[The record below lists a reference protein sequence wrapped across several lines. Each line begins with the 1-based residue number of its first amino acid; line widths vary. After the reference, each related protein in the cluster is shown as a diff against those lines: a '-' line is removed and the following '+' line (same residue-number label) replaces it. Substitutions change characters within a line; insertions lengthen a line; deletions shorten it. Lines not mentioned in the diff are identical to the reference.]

1 LTPSEL
7 ELLVGSPTP
16 RVSTPRPYGPSR
28 GVDLVDLAVAL
39 GEPLL
44 PWQQHVADAAHVVD
58 DRGRWAHSTCG
69 VLVSRQNGKSHLLRL
84 RIIAGMLLWD
94 ERLILATAQSREVAL
109 ETFRLVVETMESVP
123 WLSRQVKRVSR
134 TNGKEE
140 LELLGG
146 ARFKIVAPSEGGAR
160 GYSADLVI
168 IDEARQ
174 HRTTDAYAA
183 LVYTTQARPNP
194 QVWAVSNAGDAGSTV
209 LNNLRDQALQAIA
222 NGTPGPL
229 GWWEWSAEPG
239 AAIDDTDAWVAANPS
254 LGHLVRPEALMARV
268 KSDPVD
274 IVRTEMLCQWVE
286 TMDSPFPSGS
296 WADCYHEGLEID
308 PSRPTFFAIDV
319 TPDRRDAA
327 LIAVQQLDDEAEQ
340 LAAFVLDT
348 WHADD
353 TIDDRKVAGQV
364 AKRARDYYA
373 RVVAF
378 DRWTA
383 AGIASRLAQVGIPV
397 GDVSGSMFTQ
407 ACDELLG
414 AIVSKRLQHAG
425 QELLTEQVAAAAR
438 KQTGDGGWRIVRRQS
453 AGPVCA
459 AVALAMATHHA
470 VRMVSQAEI
479 IVG

>member
-1 LTPSEL
+1 MPLEL
-7 ELLVGSPTP
+7 EQLVGSPTP
-16 RVSTPRPYGPSR
+16 RVETPRPSGPSR
-28 GVDLVDLAVAL
+28 GADLVELAEAL
-39 GEPLL
+39 GQPLL
-44 PWQQHVADAAHVVD
+44 PWQQYVAEHAHVVTET
-58 DRGRWAHSTCG
+58 GRWAHKTAG
-69 VLVSRQNGKSHLLRL
+69 VLVSRQSGKTHLLRM
-84 RIIAGMLLWD
+84 RILAGLLLWD
-94 ERLILATAQSREVAL
+94 ERLVLATAQSREVAL
-109 ETFRLVVETMESVP
+109 EMFRGVVELFEDVP

-209 LNNLRDQALQAIA
+209 LNALRDQAMQSIA
-222 NGTPGPL
+222 NQTPGPL

-239 AAIDDTDAWVAANPS
+239 CRIDDPAAWVAANPA
-254 LGHLVRPEALMARV
+254 LGHLIRAESLEARI
-268 KSDPVD
+268 KSDPVE

-286 TMDSPFPSGS
+286 TLDSPFPQGT
-296 WADCYHEGLEID
+296 WADCYTEGLELD
-308 PSRPTFFAIDV
+308 PERATFLAIDV

-327 LIAVQQLDDEAEQ
+327 LVAVQQMDEEAEN
-340 LAAFVLDT
+340 LATFVLDT

-364 AKRARDYYA
+364 AKRARDMHA

-383 AGIASRLAQVGIPV
+383 AGIASRIAQVGIPV
-397 GDVSGSMFTQ
+397 GDVSGSAFTQ

-414 AIVSKRLQHAG
+414 AIVSKRLHHSG
-425 QELLTEQVAAAAR
+425 QELLTEQIASAAR

-470 VRMVSQAEI
+470 VRPVSQAQ
-479 IVG
+479 IVVG

>member
-1 LTPSEL
+1 MPSEL
-7 ELLVGSPTP
+7 EQLVGSPTP
-16 RVSTPRPYGPSR
+16 RVQTPRPSGPSR
-28 GVDLVDLAVAL
+28 GADLIDLAEAL
-39 GEPLL
+39 GQPLL
-44 PWQQHVADAAHVVD
+44 PWQQYVADAAHVVD
-58 DRGRWAHSTCG
+58 DRGRWKHSTAG
-69 VLVSRQNGKSHLLRL
+69 VLISRQNGKTHLLRL
-84 RIIAGMLLWD
+84 RIIAGLLLWD
-94 ERLILATAQSREVAL
+94 ERLVLATAQSREVAL
-109 ETFRLVVETMESVP
+109 EMFRGVVEMFEDTP
-123 WLSRQVKRVSR
+123 WLARQVKRVSR

-209 LNNLRDQALQAIA
+209 LNSLRDQALQSIA
-222 NGTPGPL
+222 NGEPGPL

-239 AAIDDTDAWVAANPS
+239 AKLDDTDAWVAANPA
-254 LGHLVRPEALMARV
+254 LGHLVQPESLLARI
-268 KSDPVD
+268 KSDPPE

-286 TMDSPFPSGS
+286 TLDSPFPAGT
-296 WADCYHEGLEID
+296 WAECYHENLELD
-308 PSRPTFFAIDV
+308 PDLPTFLAIDV

-327 LIAVQQLDDEAEQ
+327 LVAVQQLDEDAEN
-340 LAAFVLDT
+340 LAAFVLDS

-364 AKRARDYYA
+364 ATRAREYHA

-383 AGIASRLAQVGIPV
+383 AGIASRVAQVGIPV
-397 GDVSGSMFTQ
+397 GDVSGSAFTQ

-414 AIVSKRLQHAG
+414 AIVSKRLRHAG
-425 QELLTEQVAAAAR
+425 QPLLTEQVAASAR

-459 AVALAMATHHA
+459 SVALAMATHHA
-470 VRMVSQAEI
+470 VRPVSQAA
-479 IVG
+479 IVVG

>member
-1 LTPSEL
+1 MPSEL

-16 RVSTPRPYGPSR
+16 RVQTPRPSGPSR
-28 GVDLVDLAVAL
+28 GADLVELAEAL
-39 GEPLL
+39 GQPLL
-44 PWQQHVADAAHVVD
+44 PWQEYVADAAHIVD
-58 DRGRWAHSTCG
+58 DNGRWAHKTAG
-69 VLVSRQNGKSHLLRL
+69 VLISRQNGKTHFLRM
-84 RIIAGMLLWD
+84 RILAGLLLWD

-109 ETFRLVVETMESVP
+109 EMFRGVVEMFEDVP

-183 LVYTTQARPNP
+183 LVYTTQARPNA

-209 LNNLRDQALQAIA
+209 LNSLRDQALQTVA
-222 NGTPGPL
+222 NNTPGPL

-239 AAIDDTDAWVAANPS
+239 ADIDDPQAWVDANPA
-254 LGHLVRPEALMARV
+254 LGHLVRPEALMARI
-268 KSDPVD
+268 KSDPVE

-286 TMDSPFPSGS
+286 TLDSPFPAGT
-296 WADCYHEGLEID
+296 WAECFTEGVEMLPE
-308 PSRPTFFAIDV
+308 RPTFLAIDV

-327 LIAVQQLDDEAEQ
+327 LVAVQQLDEDAEN
-340 LAAFVLDT
+340 LACFVLDT

-364 AKRARDYYA
+364 AKRARDLFA

-383 AGIASRLAQVGIPV
+383 AGIASRVAQVGIPV
-397 GDVSGSMFTQ
+397 GDVSGSQFTQ

-414 AIVSKRLQHAG
+414 AIVSKRLQHTG
-425 QELLTEQVAAAAR
+425 QEVLTQQIAAAAR

-470 VRMVSQAEI
+470 VRPVSQAQ
-479 IVG
+479 IVVG

>member
-1 LTPSEL
+1 MPSANAQ
-7 ELLVGSPTP
+7 LVGSPTP
-16 RVSTPRPYGPSR
+16 RVQTPRPSGPSR
-28 GVDLVDLAVAL
+28 GADLVELAEAL

-44 PWQQHVADAAHVVD
+44 PWQQYVADAAHVVD
-58 DRGRWAHSTCG
+58 ENGRWKHRTAG
-69 VLVSRQNGKSHLLRL
+69 VLISRQNGKTHLLRL
-84 RIIAGMLLWD
+84 RILAGLLLWD

-109 ETFRLVVETMESVP
+109 EMFRGVVEMFEDVP
-123 WLSRQVKRVSR
+123 WLARQVKRVSR

-140 LELLGG
+140 LELVGG
-146 ARFKIVAPSEGGAR
+146 SRFKIVAPSEGGAR

-209 LNNLRDQALQAIA
+209 LNALREQALQSVA
-222 NGTPGPL
+222 NDTPGPL

-239 AAIDDTDAWVAANPS
+239 AHLDDRDAWVAANPA
-254 LGHLVRPEALMARV
+254 LGHLIQPESLEARI
-268 KSDPVD
+268 KSDPPE

-286 TMDSPFPSGS
+286 TLDSPFPAGT
-296 WADCYHEGLEID
+296 WADCYQAGIELEID
-308 PSRPTFFAIDV
+308 RPTFLAIDV

-327 LIAVQQLDDEAEQ
+327 LVAVQQLDEEASS
-340 LAAFVLDT
+340 LAAFVLDS
-348 WHADD
+348 WHADE
-353 TIDDRKVAGQV
+353 TIDDMKVASQV
-364 AKRARDYYA
+364 ANRAREYYA

-383 AGIASRLAQVGIPV
+383 AGIASRLASAGIPV
-397 GDVSGSMFTQ
+397 GDVSGAAFTQ

-425 QELLTEQVAAAAR
+425 QELLTEQIAASAR
-438 KQTGDGGWRIVRRQS
+438 KQTGDGGWRIIRRQS

-470 VRMVSQAEI
+470 VRPVSQAS
-479 IVG
+479 IVVG